1 MLYTIF
7 DLNNGGLV
15 SFTLLFAFRYVFDL
29 YFYTYYF
36 SFFIAFLLPYPFVFL
51 ISFLPTF
58 LPFWIQWQL
67 HPEKIFFP
75 RYSGIGIHSY
85 RTRLLVVVVTCCKLI
100 PPLQTAIEMCGNNF
114 GLEYFS
120 AI

>member
-1 MLYTIF
+1 MFLTYYI
-7 DLNNGGLV
+7 
-15 SFTLLFAFRYVFDL
+15 LLFL
-29 YFYTYYF
+29 YLL
-36 SFFIAFLLPYPFVFL
+36 FFLFHCLFVTLPLCLSHFLFAHLPAFLD
-51 ISFLPTF
+51 TMA
-58 LPFWIQWQL
+58 
-67 HPEKIFFP
+67 IFFP